1 MAGKHTNAYGDHV
14 ISTAND
20 WNRWHIF
27 TGIGVYYDIVFIEYL
42 RIYIASL
49 NSKSPQRFDLIWNST
64 LSLPYIKI
72 HHKDAARK
80 S

>member
-1 MAGKHTNAYGDHV
+1 M
-14 ISTAND
+14 
-20 WNRWHIF
+20 NRWHIF

-49 NSKSPQRFDLIWNST
+49 ESKSPQRFNLIWKNT
-64 LSLPYIKI
+64 LSLPYIKVD
-72 HHKDAARK
+72 HKKAARK